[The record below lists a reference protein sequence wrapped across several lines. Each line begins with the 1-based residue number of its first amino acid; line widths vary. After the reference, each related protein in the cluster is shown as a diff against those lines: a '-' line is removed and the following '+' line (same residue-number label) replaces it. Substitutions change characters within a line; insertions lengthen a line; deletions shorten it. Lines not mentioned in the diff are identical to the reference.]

1 MNEKQ
6 LAGEKAAEY
15 VKEGMIVGL
24 GTGSTVYY
32 TIMKLGERMKDGLN
46 IKGVSTSSSTTKLA
60 GELGIP
66 LIPLNEADRID
77 LTIDGADEV
86 DKEGNG
92 IKGGGGA
99 LLFEKMVA
107 AASDSIIWVVS
118 SNKLVEKLGAFP
130 LPVEVIPFGYKQ
142 IEKKLAGRGIKSELR
157 QKDGEVYKTDSGNYI
172 LDLHMG
178 TIANPDELDQWLN
191 GLAGVVENGLFNGMA
206 NRVIAGKDGGIQ
218 LIEYR

>member
-15 VKEGMIVGL
+15 VQEGMIVGL

-32 TIMKLGERMKDGLN
+32 TIMKLGERVKNGLK

-60 GELGIP
+60 SELGIP
-66 LIPLNEADRID
+66 MTTLNEADRID

-107 AASDSIIWVVS
+107 AASDSIIWVVGV
-118 SNKLVEKLGAFP
+118 NKLVEKLGAFP

-142 IEKKLAGRGIKSELR
+142 IQKKLSARGIKSDLR
-157 QKDGEVYKTDSGNYI
+157 QQDGEVYKTDSGNYI
-172 LDLHMG
+172 LDLQMG
-178 TIANPDELDQWLN
+178 TIENPAELDQWLN
-191 GLAGVVENGLFNGMA
+191 GLAGVVENGLFNGMV
-206 NRVIAGKDGGIQ
+206 NKVIAGKDGGTEV
-218 LIEYR
+218 IEYR